1 MTTNTTNDKKR
12 RKDWARAAAT
22 VFLALAM
29 SACNADIFIDD
40 FLPQTPS
47 LRIERAGETV
57 SIPFEA
63 TNWGILWGYNID
75 ESFHTWSTDLEG
87 NSLSLPFDEEQLG
100 IVHIQDDF
108 FDLQVEKKNRREMS
122 VTLLENLYD
131 YPIEMSLAVGNQYV
145 EKRIPLTLAPGSK
158 YRVDSVAY
166 DWSQFHTYDYG
177 AEWVYSLIVDNTM
190 SADTIWATIRPYED
204 AVRSVRFSIPGTVMP
219 ADYYTTILGSPLPEV
234 TIPDIEDG
242 QPVLQDTRATFNLH
256 EQDLPAGLDKNF
268 STRVPVPGGKN
279 MKVGVYVTIE
289 NYTVPFTLHCSNPD
303 SGRTRTFSG
312 TLTSDRPYDYFYV
325 KEDLSETNE

>member
-1 MTTNTTNDKKR
+1 MTTNIANNRNRWKCLR
-12 RKDWARAAAT
+12 RAAGT
-22 VFLALAM
+22 LLLALSM
-29 SACNADIFIDD
+29 GACNGDIFIGNY
-40 FLPQTPS
+40 LPEVPS
-47 LRIERAGETV
+47 LRIERVGEPV
-57 SIPFEA
+57 VVPFEA
-63 TNWGILWGYNID
+63 DNWGILWGYYVD
-75 ESFHTWSTDLEG
+75 ASFNTWATDLEG
-87 NSLSLPFDEEQLG
+87 NVLDLPMQEGQLG
-100 IVHIQDDF
+100 IMHIQDDF
-108 FDLQVEKKNRREMS
+108 FDLQVEKKDRREMS

-177 AEWVYSLIVDNTM
+177 AEEMYGLLVDNT
-190 SADTIWATIRPYED
+190 AGTDTVWVDIYPYKY
-204 AVRSVRFSIPGTVMP
+204 AARIVRFSIPGVVMGEN
-219 ADYYTTILGSPLPEV
+219 YYTTILGDPLPEV

-242 QPVLQDTRATFNLH
+242 QPVLQDTRAPFNLH
-256 EQDLPAGLDKNF
+256 EQNLPTGLDKNF
-268 STRVPVPGGKN
+268 SARVPVPGGKN

-303 SGRTRTFSG
+303 SRRKRTFSG

>member
-1 MTTNTTNDKKR
+1 MTTNIANNRNRWKCLR
-12 RKDWARAAAT
+12 RAAGT
-22 VFLALAM
+22 LLLALSM
-29 SACNADIFIDD
+29 GACNGDIFIGNY
-40 FLPQTPS
+40 LPEVPS
-47 LRIERAGETV
+47 LRIERVGEPV
-57 SIPFEA
+57 VVPFEA
-63 TNWGILWGYNID
+63 DNWGILWGYYVD
-75 ESFHTWSTDLEG
+75 ASFNTWATDLEG
-87 NSLSLPFDEEQLG
+87 NVLDLPMQEGQLG
-100 IVHIQDDF
+100 IMHIQDDF
-108 FDLQVEKKNRREMS
+108 FDLQVEKKDRREMS

-177 AEWVYSLIVDNTM
+177 AEEMYGLLVDNT
-190 SADTIWATIRPYED
+190 AGTDTVWVDIYPYKY
-204 AVRSVRFSIPGTVMP
+204 AARIVRFSIPGVVMSEN
-219 ADYYTTILGSPLPEV
+219 YYTTILGDPLPEV

-256 EQDLPAGLDKNF
+256 EQDLPTGLDKNF
-268 STRVPVPGGKN
+268 SARVPVPGGKN

-303 SGRTRTFSG
+303 SGRKRTFSG

-325 KEDLSETNE
+325 KEDLNETNE